1 LTKGFAGY
9 GRWKTQEYYP
19 LAAQDT
25 KVSRK
30 TTSLLVLA
38 VLALAALVAFY
49 LRYGSGTPEL
59 RVGAT
64 QFAPYVMVAKDGGV
78 SGLAVDVV
86 NEAAK
91 RAGITL
97 KYIPMGI
104 DIDAALSSGKIDL
117 FPLLTLTPHRTRNFH
132 ASRAWWTNEIS
143 LISLDSARVQGT
155 GDSPGKRIAIRG
167 MPIVKILAERIF
179 PRAQL
184 VTIPALGPMIAALC
198 DGQVNAVF
206 IDAVLLQSQM
216 LQGPPAC
223 VNRPLYVSSIPEGQ
237 LLLGTI
243 ARRQSADL
251 ADRIYEQIANLAID
265 GTLSKAAS
273 SYSVISSAQNRNM
286 KEILDAQ
293 RRASL
298 LRFGLGGLTLM
309 LIVSGIQ
316 THRMRRSRAVAE
328 ESRQRFDA
336 FMKHTPA
343 LTFIKD
349 EAGRVVYINQ
359 ERGENTLLEEQP
371 QYLASQLQEL
381 DSTVLRTNR
390 SFEVTETVP
399 GSAGESRHFL
409 CLKFPFSGTKGPR
422 FLGTVAL
429 DVTERKRADEAL
441 RFSQFSIDRAPDP
454 ILWIDSNARIFY
466 ANDSAEQKFGY
477 PKEEL
482 LRMRFMDI
490 DCGFGSLACV
500 RRIRELKSG
509 GSMTL
514 ESYHRT
520 KSGKVFPV
528 ELSLNY
534 LELEGRGFVC
544 CMGRDITERKHAE
557 RELSHQAQHDQLT
570 GLPNRRFFETRLEHC
585 IEAAALTDSGLA
597 VLYFDLDGFKL
608 INDTHGH
615 SLGDTL
621 LKQCVRRI
629 QGSVRETDILAR
641 MGGDEFTLIAT
652 GVDGRERATEIAE
665 KLLSSLANS
674 FIIDGHELLV
684 TASLGISLYPFD
696 GADGNTLL
704 RHADAAMY
712 EAKREGKNRMR
723 FFSPEMNTKV
733 RERLELEN
741 HLRRALERNELVLHY
756 QPEISM
762 RSNELI
768 RNEALLRW
776 NHPSLGLISPA
787 KFIPIAEE
795 TGLIIPIGNWVLEE
809 ACRQTKK
816 LCDSGLRA
824 GVGVNVSSVQFSRP
838 DYVQTVTDVLH
849 RTGLSPLLLELEL
862 TESVVMQG
870 VEDVAGKIRELRTLG
885 ISVSIDDFGT
895 GYSSLSYLQK
905 LRIDNLKIDRS
916 FIRDVPCD
924 PDALALTKALVS
936 LAHSLGM
943 KVVME
948 GIETRQQLEAIR
960 GIGCDI
966 GQGFLLGRPEPML
979 EVPEL
984 ILAET
989 A

>member
-1 LTKGFAGY
+1 
-9 GRWKTQEYYP
+9 
-19 LAAQDT
+19 LAAPDQEFPS
-25 KVSRK
+25 KRHPSKIVGALFLAFLGIIA
-30 TTSLLVLA
+30 LLFTFWVHSN
-38 VLALAALVAFY
+38 
-49 LRYGSGTPEL
+49 RIPEL
-59 RVGAT
+59 RAGAT
-64 QFAPYVMVAKDGGV
+64 DFAPYVMFASDGKV
-78 SGLAVDVV
+78 TGLAVDVL

-91 RAGITL
+91 RAGVKL
-97 KYIPMGI
+97 KYVRI
-104 DIDAALSSGKIDL
+104 DQDVDRALSSRKIDL
-117 FPLLTLTPHRTRNFH
+117 FPLLTLTPSRIRDFH
-132 ASRAWWTNEIS
+132 SSQSWWTNDLS
-143 LISLDSARVQGT
+143 LISLDSARVVGT
-155 GDSPGKRIAIRG
+155 NGSAGKRIAIRG
-167 MPIVKILAERIF
+167 MAVGKVLAQGLF
-179 PRAQL
+179 PGAQL
-184 VTIPALGPMIAALC
+184 VTIPTIGPMITALC
-198 DGQVNAVF
+198 EEKVDAVF
-206 IDAVLLQSQM
+206 LDARLLQSEM
-216 LQGPPAC
+216 LRGPQAC
-223 VNRPLYVSSIPEGQ
+223 VNRPLYVSSIPEGE
-237 LLLGTI
+237 LLLGTVS
-243 ARRQSADL
+243 RRETAAL
-251 ADRIYEQIANLAID
+251 ADRIYERIADLAID
-265 GTLSKAAS
+265 GTISRIAS
-273 SYSVISSAQNRNM
+273 NYSVMSSAQNRNM
-286 KEILDAQ
+286 KEVLDAQ

-298 LRFGLGGLTLM
+298 LRYGLGGLTIM

-316 THRMRRSRAVAE
+316 TQRMRGSRAVAE

-349 EAGRVVYINQ
+349 ESGRIVYMNQ
-359 ERGENTLLEEQP
+359 DGKQT
-371 QYLASQLQEL
+371 ASQLRQM
-381 DSTVLRTNR
+381 DAAVLQTNR
-390 SFEVTETVP
+390 SIEITETVTAE
-399 GSAGESRHFL
+399 SGESRHYL
-409 CLKFPFSGTKGPR
+409 CLKFPFSGSKGPR
-422 FLGTVAL
+422 FLGTIAL
-429 DVTERKRADEAL
+429 DITERKKADEAL
-441 RFSQFSIDRAPDP
+441 RFSQFSIDRSPDL

-466 ANDSAEQKFGY
+466 ANDAAEQKLDY
-477 PKEEL
+477 TKEDL
-482 LRMRFMDI
+482 LSMRFMDI
-490 DCGFGSLACV
+490 DCGFGSLACA
-500 RRIRELKSG
+500 RRVRELRSG

-520 KSGKVFPV
+520 KAGLVFPV

-534 LELEGRGFVC
+534 LELDGRGFVC
-544 CMGRDITERKHAE
+544 CMSRDITERKQAE

-585 IEAAALTDSGLA
+585 IEAARLTESGLA

-629 QGSVRETDILAR
+629 QACVRETDVLAR

-652 GVDGRERATEIAE
+652 GLDGRNNAAGIAE
-665 KLLSSLANS
+665 KLLSSFSGS
-674 FIIDGHELLV
+674 FVVDGHELLV
-684 TASLGISLYPFD
+684 TASLGISLFPSD

-723 FFSPEMNTKV
+723 FFSPEMNAKV

-741 HLRRALERNELVLHY
+741 HLRRALDRGELVLYY
-756 QPEISM
+756 QPEISL
-762 RSNELI
+762 RSNELV

-776 NHPSLGLISPA
+776 NHPTLGLIHPA

-795 TGLIIPIGNWVLEE
+795 TGLIVPIGNWVLEE
-809 ACRQTKK
+809 ACRQTRK
-816 LCDSGLRA
+816 LCDAGFRA
-824 GVGVNVSSVQFSRP
+824 GVGVNVSSLQFSRP
-838 DYVQTVTDVLH
+838 DFVDTVTEVLR

-870 VEDVAGKIRELRTLG
+870 VDDVAAKIRELRTLG

-916 FIRDVPCD
+916 FIRDVPND

-943 KVVME
+943 KVVIE
-948 GIETRQQLEAIR
+948 GVETRPQLDAIR

-966 GQGFLLGRPEPML
+966 VQGFLLGRPAPIL
-979 EVPEL
+979 DITEL
-984 ILAET
+984 ALAET

>member
-1 LTKGFAGY
+1 M
-9 GRWKTQEYYP
+9 
-19 LAAQDT
+19 
-25 KVSRK
+25 
-30 TTSLLVLA
+30 
-38 VLALAALVAFY
+38 ALWFCLEHYRSV
-49 LRYGSGTPEL
+49 PEL

-64 QFAPYVMVAKDGGV
+64 EFAPYVMLAPDGKV
-78 SGLAVDVV
+78 SGLAVDVL
-86 NEAAK
+86 NEAAL
-91 RAGITL
+91 RAGVKL
-97 KYIPMGI
+97 KYVQV
-104 DIDAALSSGKIDL
+104 DQNVDRALSSGAIDI
-117 FPLLTLTPHRTRNFH
+117 FPLLTLTPKRIHDFH
-132 ASRAWWTNEIS
+132 ASQSWWSNEIS
-143 LISLDSARVQGT
+143 LISLDSARIQGT
-155 GDSPGKRIAIRG
+155 DGTAGKRIAIRG
-167 MPIVKILAERIF
+167 MAIVKNLAERIF
-179 PRAQL
+179 PGAQM
-184 VTIPALGPMIAALC
+184 VTIPTIGPMIASLC
-198 DGQVNAVF
+198 EGKV
-206 IDAVLLQSQM
+206 DAAFLDARLLQSEM
-216 LQGPPAC
+216 LRGPREC
-223 VNRPLYVSSIPEGQ
+223 VNRPLYVNSIPEGQ
-237 LLLGTI
+237 LNLGTV
-243 ARRQSADL
+243 ARMERAAI

-265 GTLSKAAS
+265 GTISKAAS
-273 SYSVISSAQNRNM
+273 DYSVISSSQNRNM
-286 KEILDAQ
+286 KEIIDAQ

-298 LRFGLGGLTLM
+298 LRYGLGGITLM

-316 THRMRRSRAVAE
+316 TQRMRRSRAVAE

-349 EAGRVVYINQ
+349 ESGNVVYINQ
-359 ERGENTLLEEQP
+359 DGKRT
-371 QYLASQLQEL
+371 ASQLQQM
-381 DSTVLRTNR
+381 DSDVLRTNT
-390 SFEVTETVP
+390 SAEVTETVT
-399 GSAGESRHFL
+399 SVSGEPRHYL
-409 CLKFPFSGTKGPR
+409 CLKFPFSGSRGPR

-429 DVTERKRADEAL
+429 DITERKRADEAL

-454 ILWIDSNARIFY
+454 ILWIDSNARVFY
-466 ANDSAEQKFGY
+466 ANDAAEQKLGY
-477 PKEEL
+477 AKDDL

-490 DCGFGSLACV
+490 DCGFGSLACA
-500 RRIRELKSG
+500 RRIRELRSG

-520 KSGKVFPV
+520 NAGLVFPV

-544 CMGRDITERKHAE
+544 CMSRDITERKHAE

-585 IEAAALTDSGLA
+585 IEAARLTDSGLA

-629 QGSVRETDILAR
+629 QACVRETDILAR

-652 GVDGRERATEIAE
+652 GLDDRNNAAGIAE
-665 KLLSSLANS
+665 KLLSSFAGS
-674 FIIDGHELLV
+674 FVVDGHELQV
-684 TASLGISLYPFD
+684 TASLGISLFPSD
-696 GADGNTLL
+696 GNDGNTLL
-704 RHADAAMY
+704 QHADAAMY

-723 FFSPEMNTKV
+723 FFSPEMNAKV

-741 HLRRALERNELVLHY
+741 HLRRALERGELVVYY
-756 QPEISM
+756 QPEISL
-762 RSNELI
+762 RSNDLV

-776 NHPSLGLISPA
+776 NHPTLGLISPM

-795 TGLIIPIGNWVLEE
+795 TGLIVPIGNWVLEE
-809 ACRQTKK
+809 ACRQTKR
-816 LCDSGLRA
+816 LCDAGFRA
-824 GVGVNVSSVQFSRP
+824 GVGVNVSSLQFSRP
-838 DYVQTVTDVLH
+838 DFLDTVTEILQ

-870 VEDVAGKIRELRTLG
+870 VDDVAAKIRELRTLG

-916 FIRDVPCD
+916 FIRDVPSD

-943 KVVME
+943 KVVIE
-948 GIETRQQLEAIR
+948 GVETRQQLDAIR
-960 GIGCDI
+960 GIGCDMV
-966 GQGFLLGRPEPML
+966 QGFLLGRPAPIL
-979 EVPEL
+979 EIPEL
-984 ILAET
+984 VLAET

>member
-1 LTKGFAGY
+1 LAVRVLSFSS
-9 GRWKTQEYYP
+9 KTI
-19 LAAQDT
+19 
-25 KVSRK
+25 S
-30 TTSLLVLA
+30 LVLA
-38 VLALAALVAFY
+38 AAALIIMA
-49 LRYGSGTPEL
+49 LLWWAHLDRTGEL
-59 RVGAT
+59 RVGAAE
-64 QFAPYVMVAKDGGV
+64 FAPYVMLAPDGKV
-78 SGLAVDVV
+78 SGLAVDVL
-86 NEAAK
+86 NEAA
-91 RAGITL
+91 RRSGIKL
-97 KYIPMGI
+97 NYVRVDD
-104 DIDAALSSGKIDL
+104 DIDLALASGKIDI
-117 FPLLTLTPHRTRNFH
+117 FPLLTLTPARVRDFR
-132 ASRAWWTNEIS
+132 ASQSWWSNEIS
-143 LISLDSARVQGT
+143 LLSLDSAPVHGT
-155 GDSPGKRIAIRG
+155 DGAAGKRIAIRG
-167 MPIVKILAERIF
+167 VAIVENLAERLF
-179 PRAQL
+179 PDAEI
-184 VTIPALGPMIAALC
+184 VTIPSVGPMIASLC
-198 DGQVNAVF
+198 EGKVDAVF
-206 IDAVLLQSQM
+206 LDAALLQSEM
-216 LQGPPAC
+216 LHSHRECQD
-223 VNRPLYVSSIPEGQ
+223 RPLYLSSVPEAQ
-237 LLLGTI
+237 LNLGTLSRMDR
-243 ARRQSADL
+243 AAS

-265 GTLSKAAS
+265 GSISKAAS
-273 SYSVISSAQNRNM
+273 DYSVISGSQNRNM

-298 LRFGLGGLTLM
+298 LRYGLGGITLM

-316 THRMRRSRAVAE
+316 TQRMRRSRAVAE

-343 LTFIKD
+343 LTFIKN
-349 EAGRVVYINQ
+349 ESGSVVYINQ
-359 ERGENTLLEEQP
+359 DGKQT
-371 QYLASQLQEL
+371 ASQLQQM
-381 DSTVLRTNR
+381 DANVLQTNK
-390 SFEVTETVP
+390 SVEVTETVTTE
-399 GSAGESRHFL
+399 SGELRHYL
-409 CLKFPFSGTKGPR
+409 CLKFPFSGSKGPR

-429 DVTERKRADEAL
+429 DITERKRADEAL

-466 ANDSAEQKFGY
+466 ANDAAEQKLGY
-477 PKEEL
+477 PKEDL
-482 LRMRFMDI
+482 LLMRFMDV
-490 DCGFGSLACV
+490 DCGFGSLACA
-500 RRIRELKSG
+500 RRIRELRSG

-520 KSGKVFPV
+520 KTGLVFPV

-544 CMGRDITERKHAE
+544 CMSRDITERKHSE

-585 IEAAALTDSGLA
+585 IEAARLTESGLA

-629 QGSVRETDILAR
+629 QACIRETDILAR

-652 GVDGRERATEIAE
+652 DIDERNSAAAIAE
-665 KLLSSLANS
+665 KLLSSFAGS
-674 FIIDGHELLV
+674 FVVDGHELLV
-684 TASLGISLYPFD
+684 TASLGISLFPSD
-696 GADGNTLL
+696 GNDGNTLL
-704 RHADAAMY
+704 QHADAAMY

-741 HLRRALERNELVLHY
+741 HLRRALERGELVIYY
-756 QPEISM
+756 QPEISL
-762 RSNELI
+762 RSNELV

-776 NHPSLGLISPA
+776 NHPTLGLISPM

-795 TGLIIPIGNWVLEE
+795 TGLIVPIGNWVLEE
-809 ACRQTKK
+809 ACRQTRK
-816 LCDSGLRA
+816 LCDAGYRA
-824 GVGVNVSSVQFSRP
+824 GVGVNVSSLQFSRP
-838 DYVQTVTDVLH
+838 DFVDTVKEVLQ

-870 VEDVAGKIRELRTLG
+870 VDDVAAKIRELRTLG

-916 FIRDVPCD
+916 FIRDVPND

-943 KVVME
+943 KVVIE
-948 GIETRQQLEAIR
+948 GVETRPQLEAIR
-960 GIGCDI
+960 AIGCDI
-966 GQGFLLGRPEPML
+966 VQGFLLGRPAPIL
-979 EVPEL
+979 EIPEL
-984 ILAET
+984 VLAET